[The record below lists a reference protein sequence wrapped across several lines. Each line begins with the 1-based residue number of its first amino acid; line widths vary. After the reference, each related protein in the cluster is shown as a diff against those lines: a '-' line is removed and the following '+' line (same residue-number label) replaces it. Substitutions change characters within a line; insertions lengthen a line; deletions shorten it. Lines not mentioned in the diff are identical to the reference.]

1 MRGFSLVELV
11 VTLALLSILAIGSSR
26 FLLDATDGYTAT
38 NERIQLAGYGAT
50 VLELSHRALSSA
62 LPLSTRITA
71 DGKCVEWVPVIA
83 GGRYEGAPVGHPA
96 SSFGVLGL
104 IPQVGGRLSIPAT
117 DLYELTSPGG
127 VSPPVA
133 ATTATVADEVTVT
146 LSAAHEYS
154 TGSPGQRIYSIGD
167 PESLCFDDARM
178 WHYRSYG
185 FNAVQPTS
193 ASLPSALPDRVLL
206 ADDVDV
212 ARSSFLQ
219 SSPSLTR
226 NGLISVTLVLNNRHA
241 NIQLERHI
249 NVRNVP

>member
-1 MRGFSLVELV
+1 MRGFSLVELI

-71 DGKCVEWVPVIA
+71 DGKCVEWLPVVE
-83 GGRYEGAPVGHPA
+83 GGRYEGAPVGHA
-96 SSFGVLGL
+96 SSSFGVLGFS
-104 IPQVGGRLSIPAT
+104 PQVGSRLSIPTT
-117 DLYELTSPGG
+117 DIYGLTSPGG

-133 ATTATVADEVTVT
+133 AITGTLTDEVTVT
-146 LSAAHEYS
+146 LSADHEYL
-154 TGSPGQRIYSIGD
+154 TGSPGQRIYSISD

-178 WHYRSYG
+178 WHYRNYG

-193 ASLPSALPDRVLL
+193 ASLPSVLPDRVLL

-212 ARSSFLQ
+212 TRSSFQL

-226 NGLISVTLVLNNRHA
+226 NGLVSVTLALNNRHA

-249 NVRNVP
+249 NMRNVP